1 MSMNLQLK
9 KNKKW
14 YVQWMSTVQEDMEF
28 LKDFVKIAVKRA
40 VQTQLN
46 QESTLQVFAKTE
58 WCTLEPELPAVLKAN
73 IVALICFARLLSI

>member
-1 MSMNLQLK
+1 MSNGCPQYKKTWNSSKTLSQLQ
-9 KNKKW
+9 
-14 YVQWMSTVQEDMEF
+14 
-28 LKDFVKIAVKRA
+28 VKRA